1 MRATGNF
8 MDWHN
13 ELMLAGRI
21 IYAALLGGMIGWERE
36 NNDQDAG
43 FRTYMAVAVG
53 SCAFSII
60 SQQLQGDPTR
70 IAAQVVTGIGF
81 IGAGVILQ
89 VRGRVQ
95 GLTTAATLW
104 ATAAVGM
111 ASAFGMYIL
120 AGLCAVLIVGMLSL
134 NNLPAWNRL
143 IKSKSVKSKD
153 KP

>member
-1 MRATGNF
+1 
-8 MDWHN
+8 MDLYF
-13 ELMLAGRI
+13 ELVLAGRI

-43 FRTYMAVAVG
+43 LRTYMAVAVG
-53 SCAFSII
+53 SCLFSII
-60 SQQLQGDPTR
+60 SQQAAGDPTR

-111 ASAFGMYIL
+111 ASAFGMFIL
-120 AGLCAVLIVGMLSL
+120 AGLCAILILGMLSL
-134 NNLPAWNRL
+134 NNLAVWNRFTNKKT
-143 IKSKSVKSKD
+143 IISKD
-153 KP
+153 KPKF

>member
-1 MRATGNF
+1 

-21 IYAALLGGMIGWERE
+21 IYAALLGGIIGWERE

-43 FRTYMAVAVG
+43 LRTYMAVAVG

-111 ASAFGMYIL
+111 ASAFRMYIL

-134 NNLPAWNRL
+134 NNLPAWNRFT
-143 IKSKSVKSKD
+143 KKKVVRTED